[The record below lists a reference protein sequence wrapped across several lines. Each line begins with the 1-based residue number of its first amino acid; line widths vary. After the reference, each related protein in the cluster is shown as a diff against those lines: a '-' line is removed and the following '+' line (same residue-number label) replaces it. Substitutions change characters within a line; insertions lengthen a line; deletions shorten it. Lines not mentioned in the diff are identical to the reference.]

1 MPLTLHALTL
11 GRPPLFPYSCLSLVL
26 LSPLSSLSFLC
37 LSFLPSP
44 HSLSC
49 PLSLSHHPLAPI
61 PPGLRLAKLD
71 VPEWGKAAAAVAAVA
86 VVPSTPLDEAAALGE
101 KCHQGDAI
109 ACDTLSREEEAKRA
123 WLARLGAPAWG
134 MAEARDGGEGAEL
147 SPPGG
152 SPPPAAV
159 PARRR
164 SWQDL
169 SDSERATAASLGF
182 EQWSWD
188 QVTGLEDG
196 SG

>member
-1 MPLTLHALTL
+1 MPLPLAGPLCFLTH
-11 GRPPLFPYSCLSLVL
+11 V
-26 LSPLSSLSFLC
+26 SPLSCFHLFPLC
-37 LSFLPSP
+37 LSVSLVSPLPTL
-44 HSLSC
+44 SLMPSV
-49 PLSLSHHPLAPI
+49 SLSHHPLAPI

-134 MAEARDGGEGAEL
+134 MAEARDGREGAEL